1 MIPHMSLGKGG
12 AGEGEGQVRR
22 MGRGCGRENKKEVEK
37 ARWRQDG
44 KHCQRENCYQEN
56 CTKHVRC

>member
-12 AGEGEGQVRR
+12 AGSGAGEEDGQ
-22 MGRGCGRENKKEVEK
+22 GCGRENKKEVEK

-44 KHCQRENCYQEN
+44 RTASITTAIKS